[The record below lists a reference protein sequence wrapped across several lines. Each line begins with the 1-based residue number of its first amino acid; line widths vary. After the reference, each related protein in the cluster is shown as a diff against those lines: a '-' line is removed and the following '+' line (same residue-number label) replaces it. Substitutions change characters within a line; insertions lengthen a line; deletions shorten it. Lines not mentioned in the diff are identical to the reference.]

1 MPIDTVEKDT
11 TPKQPG
17 SDDGRQPGQPAEH
30 EQPEKE
36 SDAEELITPE
46 LTEREKEEAE
56 QRTSVKAT
64 VVHEAVRLD
73 GDAELERSFSGL
85 ASSGLAAGLSMGFSF
100 IAEGLLRR
108 YLPDAP
114 WRPLIA
120 KFGYSLGFLVVIL
133 GRQQLFTENTLTA
146 VIPVLSRRTWK
157 SLAKMI
163 RLWTIVFLANMVG
176 AHIVAWV
183 LGNTHAFKPEV
194 QNAFYQIARETMSVS
209 PPDALL
215 RGVFAGWL
223 IALLVW
229 MMAAI
234 DNGQILL
241 IIVMTY
247 FVGLGSFTHVIAG
260 SIEALF
266 LVMTGHVSWFAF
278 AANYMLP
285 TLAGNCIGGVSL
297 VAVVNH
303 AQAVAGEH
311 GKKKQPA

>member
-1 MPIDTVEKDT
+1 VPLDTL
-11 TPKQPG
+11 
-17 SDDGRQPGQPAEH
+17 RINAEPQ
-30 EQPEKE
+30 ETE
-36 SDAEELITPE
+36 AEELIAPD

-114 WRPLIA
+114 WRPLLS
-120 KFGYSLGFLVVIL
+120 KFGYSFGFLIVIL

-146 VIPVLSRRTWK
+146 VIPVLARRTWK
-157 SLAKMI
+157 SFWKML
-163 RLWTIVFLANMVG
+163 RLWSIVLVANLTG
-176 AHIVAWV
+176 AHVVAWV

-194 QNAFYQIARETMSVS
+194 QNAFYQIARESMSIS

-215 RGVFAGWL
+215 RGIFAGWL
-223 IALLVW
+223 IAMLVW

-241 IIVMTY
+241 IVVMTY
-247 FVGLGSFTHVIAG
+247 FVALGGFTHIIAG

-266 LVMTGHVSWFAF
+266 LVMTGHVTWFTF
-278 AANYMLP
+278 ATNYMLP

-303 AQAVAGEH
+303 AQAVMGEQ
-311 GKKKQPA
+311 KKKPA